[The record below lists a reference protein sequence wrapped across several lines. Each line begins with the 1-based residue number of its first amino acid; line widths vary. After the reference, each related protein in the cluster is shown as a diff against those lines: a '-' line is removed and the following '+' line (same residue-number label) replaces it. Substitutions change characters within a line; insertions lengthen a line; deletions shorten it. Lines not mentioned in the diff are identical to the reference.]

1 MVDKE
6 KLYKKYQKIFFIE
19 YLVISAILFLVGF
32 LRLFNVME
40 YSETR
45 LLIYN
50 IITLIGAAYIFFDL
64 FWNLRAKKRKDFS
77 PVDKIPPLC
86 IAIFLVVFDILVLSK
101 SVIDPNF
108 IKYSVVA
115 VLFSAGAFSLFM
127 GFYHYKKPQKM
138 VLDAIEEAYQE
149 ALKEEAEEEA
159 KKAEEK
165 KEEK

>member
-6 KLYKKYQKIFFIE
+6 KLYKKYQKIFFVE
-19 YLVISAILFLVGF
+19 YIVIAAILFLVGF

-45 LLIYN
+45 LLVYN

-64 FWNLRAKKRKDFS
+64 YWNLRPKKRKDFS
-77 PVDKIPPLC
+77 LVDKIPPLC
-86 IAIFLVVFDILVLSK
+86 IAIFLLVFDILVLSK
-101 SVIDPNF
+101 SVSDPNF

-115 VLFSAGAFSLFM
+115 VLFSAGAYAVFM
-127 GFYHYKKPQKM
+127 GIYHYNKPQKM
-138 VLDAIEEAYQE
+138 VLEAIEEAYQE

-159 KKAEEK
+159 KKAEES